1 MVTRKRKPVDFEP
14 EPVEEE
20 SEPVAATDV
29 HTTSIP
35 GKSLASGELSEYQM
49 PDGST
54 YLLSADEAKK
64 RGAKSVA
71 RPANKAVTP
80 QNK

>member
-14 EPVEEE
+14 EPVED
-20 SEPVAATDV
+20 EPVAATDV
-29 HTTSIP
+29 HKTSIP
-35 GKSLASGELSEYQM
+35 GTSLATGELAEYQM